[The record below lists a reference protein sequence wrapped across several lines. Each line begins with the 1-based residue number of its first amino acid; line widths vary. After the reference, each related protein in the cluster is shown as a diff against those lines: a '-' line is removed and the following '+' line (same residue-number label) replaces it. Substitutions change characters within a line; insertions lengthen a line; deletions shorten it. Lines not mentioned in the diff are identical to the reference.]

1 MLIVAGLIGCGTA
14 LSIALRK
21 PPEGCGPVGG
31 RSVCRTPKQARLKD
45 ARTDASTRRSRA
57 SFLRPS
63 YGPITQWRFS
73 GLPLTTNATV
83 FFVRYASYR
92 ASGAA
97 VHTRPLIVLQ
107 IILASIYNDW
117 YSFPDE
123 GDGAWVTAACSRRS
137 RPVDAGKLPWRDDA
151 SYWSNGANWSG
162 R

>member
-73 GLPLTTNATV
+73 GLPLKTQPTRV
-83 FFVRYASYR
+83 FVPFASYR
-92 ASGAA
+92 GAGAA
-97 VHTRPLIVLQ
+97 APHHP
-107 IILASIYNDW
+107 
-117 YSFPDE
+117 P
-123 GDGAWVTAACSRRS
+123 
-137 RPVDAGKLPWRDDA
+137 
-151 SYWSNGANWSG
+151 
-162 R
+162 

>member
-73 GLPLTTNATV
+73 GLPVTTHAAMV
-83 FFVRYASYR
+83 FVRDASDR
-92 ASGAA
+92 GAA
-97 VHTRPLIVLQ
+97 PAGHTTPLLVVPVIV
-107 IILASIYNDW
+107 ASRHNEW
-117 YSFPDE
+117 SF
-123 GDGAWVTAACSRRS
+123 RS
-137 RPVDAGKLPWRDDA
+137 AV
-151 SYWSNGANWSG
+151 
-162 R
+162 